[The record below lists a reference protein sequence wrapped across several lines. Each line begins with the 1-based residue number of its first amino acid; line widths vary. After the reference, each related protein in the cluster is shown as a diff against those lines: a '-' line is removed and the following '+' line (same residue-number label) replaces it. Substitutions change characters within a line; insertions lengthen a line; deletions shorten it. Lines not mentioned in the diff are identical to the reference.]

1 MTDKDDIYRIFCFIP
16 TDNSKKIFLHWSEVN
31 SSVLKT
37 ESYFFDP
44 FDLKGKSTGT
54 FNFARGSRIA
64 KNIRQKYNGI
74 SYGLLVLYKIWDT
87 ITVGSYPKVGF
98 SITKLSSN
106 FP

>member
-1 MTDKDDIYRIFCFIP
+1 MERSEERGRRTFIDVRKIMTDKDDIYRIFCFIP

-54 FNFARGSRIA
+54 FNFARGSRMT
-64 KNIRQKYNGI
+64 KNIR
-74 SYGLLVLYKIWDT
+74 
-87 ITVGSYPKVGF
+87 
-98 SITKLSSN
+98 
-106 FP
+106 